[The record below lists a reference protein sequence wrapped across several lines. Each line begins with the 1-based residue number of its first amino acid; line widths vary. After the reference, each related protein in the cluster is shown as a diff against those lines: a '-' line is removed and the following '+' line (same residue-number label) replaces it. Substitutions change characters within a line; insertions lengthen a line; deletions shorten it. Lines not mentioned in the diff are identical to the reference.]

1 MYTVHYVL
9 DRVSAGLKK
18 WPDGVDSCIFCGKAY
33 HEEEGRYE
41 EFCRTFNAKRDWEFS
56 RKYKTKFCRDDNEI
70 MALWVMK
77 E

>member
-1 MYTVHYVL
+1 MRTVHYVL
-9 DRVSAGLKK
+9 DRVSPDREK

-33 HEEEGRYE
+33 REEEGRYE
-41 EFCRTFNAKRDWEFS
+41 EFCRTLNAKRDWEFS
-56 RKYKTKFCRDDNEI
+56 RKYKTQFCRDDNEI